1 MKSREQK
8 TAYSTLLRYF
18 ENKAS
23 REENTM
29 ITRWLESEE
38 TNYKCENCMRL
49 LWDELDPEAK
59 ETDMDLEPL
68 LDWIHHSIHLR
79 SENEAKKRIT
89 RKESGSVRSFN
100 HILRNLGR
108 IAAIIM
114 LPIMGYIGYEI
125 YSQKMWV
132 KSQAEVTYH
141 EIYCPLAA
149 ISIFELP
156 DGTRGYLNNGSTIK
170 HPGKFTGDTREI
182 FLYGEAFFDV
192 KHDRQRPFIIRTDGL
207 DVKVVGTQVNV
218 LSYPDDNYQE
228 ITLVSGSVELIQQ
241 EEGQEVIITEM
252 KPGQHAVYRF
262 DDERGEAS
270 AKSKDKDLVVV
281 KNKKQMNTV
290 VSQLKPGK
298 QALLSMDKGDL
309 YLKKDDTER
318 YIGWKD
324 GKLVLRNDP
333 MPVLLKRIER
343 WYSVEF
349 NIMDERINEYTYWA
363 TFMEESLDQVLMR
376 LSLTGPVKFNMLPRE
391 IVDGT
396 REKQQIDVLYIER

>member
-1 MKSREQK
+1 MNSEEQK
-8 TAYSTLLRYF
+8 TDYSTLLRYF
-18 ENKAS
+18 ENKAT
-23 REENTM
+23 REEATL
-29 ITRWLESEE
+29 ITEWLESNEE
-38 TNYKCENCMRL
+38 SFKCENCMRL

-59 ETDMDLEPL
+59 ESDMDLEPL
-68 LDWIHHSIHLR
+68 LDRIHHSIRLK
-79 SENEAKKRIT
+79 SAKGTKKTST
-89 RKESGSVRSFN
+89 RKERRPGRSYN
-100 HILRNLGR
+100 HVLRNLGR
-108 IAAIIM
+108 VAAILL
-114 LPIMGYIGYEI
+114 LPFMGYIAWEI

-132 KSQAEVTYH
+132 KSQAEVTYQD
-141 EIYCPLAA
+141 IYCPLAA

-207 DVKVVGTQVNV
+207 DVKVLGTQVNI
-218 LSYPDDNYQE
+218 LSYPDENYQE

-241 EEGQEVIITEM
+241 EEGQELIITEM

-262 DDERGEAS
+262 DDERAEAF
-270 AKSKDKDLVVV
+270 AKSKDNDLVIV
-281 KNKKQMNTV
+281 KNKKQINTV

-309 YLKKDDTER
+309 YLKNDDTER

-376 LSLTGPVKFNMLPRE
+376 LALTGPVKFNMLPRE

-396 REKQQIDVLYIER
+396 PERQQINVYIERK